1 MDPIRVITENC
12 TACSLCV
19 KACSYAAIALSGP
32 PVAKTGKPSAVIDLA
47 KCTICGACVEAC
59 KRFKAIVIT
68 RVTFKGQ
75 EIKAYSGVAVLAE
88 HRRGK
93 LASVVP
99 EIIGAAR
106 ELKKELAEAEK
117 AATGTPAQGADG
129 QAAAGASPSSG
140 DQASAPVCAIL
151 VGSGVKRFTDEL
163 LSYGVDEVWMID
175 NPAIGDFDEDVQA
188 ELVAQIIM
196 ERKPE
201 IFLGGGTVVGR
212 SLLPRVAAKILT
224 GLTADCTELA
234 IDSATKLL
242 KQTRPAFGGNIMA
255 TILTQNHRPQMATVR
270 HKVMKPADKVGQPT
284 GKVIEIT
291 HIPVPKSKIE
301 FLEFVEEKGET
312 VNLVEADV
320 IVSGGRGIKDPKNFA
335 VLEKLALATGG
346 ALGAS
351 RAAVDAGWIPYSHQ
365 VGQTGKT
372 VKPKVYIAC
381 GISGAIQHL
390 AGMKGSDMIIA
401 INSDPSAPIFDVAHY
416 GIVGDLFQVV
426 PELTKRLENG
436 G

>member
-1 MDPIRVITENC
+1 MDPIRVIVQNC
-12 TACSLCV
+12 VGCNLCV
-19 KACSYAAIALSGP
+19 KSCAYDAITLSGP
-32 PVAKTGKPSAVIDLA
+32 VGAREGKPTAVIDLV
-47 KCTICGACVEAC
+47 KCTLCGACVEAC
-59 KRFKAIVIT
+59 KRYKAIVIT
-68 RVTFKGQ
+68 RSTFKGQ
-75 EIKAYSGVAVLAE
+75 DITKYSGICVLAE

-106 ELKKELAEAEK
+106 ELQKDL
-117 AATGTPAQGADG
+117 
-129 QAAAGASPSSG
+129 
-140 DQASAPVCAIL
+140 SAPVSAIL
-151 VGSGVKRFTDEL
+151 VGNGVRKYTDEL

-175 NPAIGDFDEDVQA
+175 HPDVGDFDEDVQA
-188 ELVAQIIM
+188 ELVAQILM
-196 ERKPE
+196 EKKPE

-224 GLTADCTELA
+224 GLTADCTELS
-234 IDSATKLL
+234 IDQSTMLL
-242 KQTRPAFGGNIMA
+242 RQTRPAFGGNIMA

-270 HKVMKPADKVGQPT
+270 HKVMKPAEKVAAPQ
-284 GKVIEIT
+284 GKV
-291 HIPVPKSKIE
+291 V
-301 FLEFVEEKGET
+301 

-335 VLEKLALATGG
+335 LIEKLALATGG
-346 ALGAS
+346 AVGAS

-390 AGMKGSDMIIA
+390 AGMKGSDMIVA
-401 INSDPSAPIFDVAHY
+401 INSDANAPIFDVAHY
-416 GIVGDLFQVV
+416 GIVGDLFKVI
-426 PELTKRLENG
+426 PELVKRLENG
-436 G
+436 T